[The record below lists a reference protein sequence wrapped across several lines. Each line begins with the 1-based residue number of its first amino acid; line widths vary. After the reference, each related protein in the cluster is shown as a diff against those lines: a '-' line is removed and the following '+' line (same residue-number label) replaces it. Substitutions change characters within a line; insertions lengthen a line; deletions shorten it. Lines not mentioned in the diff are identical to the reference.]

1 MISKITDINQVD
13 KYWRLYADIDLDA
26 IRYNISSL
34 QKKIAENSLICAVI
48 KADGYG
54 HGAIPIARNISDL
67 VDYYAVATLGEAVSL
82 ATGIE
87 EEKPI
92 LILGYTHHKTVE
104 LLDNTGSIR
113 FTVFDY
119 ETAKRYSDIAL
130 KSGSTIKIHIKID
143 TGMSR
148 IGFFDNE
155 DSVREIKRIS
165 RLKGVEIE
173 GIFTHFFGADEADRT
188 SAMKPLARFVEF
200 CDKLE
205 ENGINIPIKHCSNS
219 AASTVLPA
227 ANMDMVRLGVSIYGM
242 YPSDDVHQV
251 KLKPAMSLKSHVV
264 MVKTIE
270 KGTSIGYGGTFTA
283 DKAMKIA
290 TIPAGYADGYMRSL
304 SNKGYVLIKG
314 QKAPIV
320 GRICMDQFMVDVSE
334 IENVRRGDEV
344 VLIGRQKGAVITIEE
359 IANLA
364 GSFNYEFACDISK
377 RVPRRFYRDKKIIL
391 VQDHFLEHID

>member
-1 MISKITDINQVD
+1 MISNITDIKQSD

-26 IRYNISSL
+26 IRTNILSL
-34 QKKIAENSLICAVI
+34 KKNIADNTMLCAVI

-54 HGAIPIARNISDL
+54 HGALPIARNIKDL
-67 VDYYAVATLGEAVSL
+67 VDFFAVATLGEALSL
-82 ATGIE
+82 DAGI
-87 EEKPI
+87 KGSDPI
-92 LILGYTHHKTVE
+92 LILGYTHHKTIELVE
-104 LLDNTGSIR
+104 NTDNIR

-119 ETAKRYSDIAL
+119 DTAKKYSDIAL
-130 KSGSTIKIHIKID
+130 SKNTKIKVHIKID

-148 IGFFDNE
+148 IGFADNDE
-155 DSVREIKRIS
+155 SIKEIKRIS

-173 GIFTHFFGADEADRT
+173 GIFTHFFAADEADRT
-188 SAMKPLARFVEF
+188 DLLNQLARFVKF
-200 CDKLE
+200 TDLLE
-205 ENGINIPIKHCSNS
+205 ENGVIIPIKHCSNS

-270 KGTSIGYGGTFTA
+270 KGTRVGYGGTFTA
-283 DKAMKIA
+283 KKQMKIA

-304 SNKGYVLIKG
+304 SNKGYVLIRG
-314 QKAPIV
+314 QKAKIV
-320 GRICMDQFMVDVSE
+320 GRICMDQFMVDVSD
-334 IENVRRGDEV
+334 IDKVRRGDEV
-344 VLIGRQKGAVITIEE
+344 ILIGKQKNECITIEE

-377 RVPRRFYRDKKIIL
+377 RVPRRFFRDGKLIL
-391 VQDHFLEHID
+391 VQDHFFEHID